1 MLVSSFPRNG
11 LSNDN
16 RAQPNVAVQ
25 GVHCLARG
33 YAAHVIKA
41 ISDLIVSLRRPSF
54 SLYGSQVSLLPP
66 SAIGNLRNH
75 TYSTSCLRPR
85 SKRLLVPYLVD

>member
-33 YAAHVIKA
+33 YAAHVIKKRYL
-41 ISDLIVSLRRPSF
+41 ILLSLYDDLLF
-54 SLYGSQVSLLPP
+54 YGSQVSLLPP
-66 SAIGNLRNH
+66 SAIGNLCNH

-85 SKRLLVPYLVD
+85 SERLLVPYLVD